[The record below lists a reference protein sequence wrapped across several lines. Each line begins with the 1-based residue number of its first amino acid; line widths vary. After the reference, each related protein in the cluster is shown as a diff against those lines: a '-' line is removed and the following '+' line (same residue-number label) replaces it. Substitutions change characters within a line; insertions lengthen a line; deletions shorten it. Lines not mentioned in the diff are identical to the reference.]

1 MSGVKHTPERW
12 EIAGQYV
19 RTPFVVGIGGGLMI
33 ADVGHGVWSAEEHAA
48 NARLIAAAP
57 DLLEALVG
65 LMPKRI
71 DLTNANVPDSMVIPC
86 DITFGELRNAAAAI
100 TRATGDRPEKGG
112 TL

>member
-57 DLLEALVG
+57 DLLESVRAL
-65 LMPKRI
+65 K
-71 DLTNANVPDSMVIPC
+71 AA
-86 DITFGELRNAAAAI
+86 FGDPMTRRALGGHNERQMEAILSASAAI

-112 TL
+112 AL